1 MYPSLLKKHFLR
13 SEYKTLALA
22 ERAAARADTMDDLSI
37 PCVATLA
44 SVASSGLL
52 APTLTRIRVV
62 GPGHGLV
69 LMWYALLYLGSC
81 LFSFARAL

>member
-1 MYPSLLKKHFLR
+1 
-13 SEYKTLALA
+13 
-22 ERAAARADTMDDLSI
+22 MDDLSI

-69 LMWYALLYLGSC
+69 LMWYALLYQCVISARAF
-81 LFSFARAL
+81 FSLARAL